1 MSASVLWSIAV
12 SGLATAASLAPP
24 SELVLDSVPG
34 FELASDTATD
44 LDFAAYAAREPDSVG
59 HLAPESD
66 AAVGMVAAIEVWTDA
81 TAETSIVI
89 ELVRAIDE
97 ASATT
102 FVDQA
107 AANAIAIGLGA
118 TDPPFGGAWSYSG
131 GIDNWMNVVSWNQ
144 GPYAITMTQVALVET
159 DRDAIDAAAVRQA
172 EVILEATGAEVSDA
186 AAVVDAPSP
195 PTEAPVIGEDEDTG
209 GFMVGIVIGVL
220 LTVLVGAGILIA
232 ARRRSATPPEQP
244 AEAERT
250 TVS

>member
-1 MSASVLWSIAV
+1 MAV
-12 SGLATAASLAPP
+12 AGLAAGAPLAPP
-24 SELVLDSVPG
+24 SELVLDSVAG
-34 FELASDTATD
+34 FELVGAAATD
-44 LDFAAYAAREPDSVG
+44 LDFATYAEREPNSVD

-66 AAVGMVAAIEVWTDA
+66 EAIGMLAAIEVWTDA
-81 TAETSIVI
+81 VAETSIVI

-107 AANAIAIGLGA
+107 AANSIAVGLAA

-131 GIDNWMNVVSWNQ
+131 GLDDSWTNVVSWNQ
-144 GPYAITMTQVALVET
+144 GPYAVTLTQLALVET

-172 EVILEATGAEVSDA
+172 EIILEATGAEVSEDA
-186 AAVVDAPSP
+186 AVADAPPP
-195 PTEAPVIGEDEDTG
+195 PTEATTPAEAPVVGAGEDTD
-209 GFMVGIVIGVL
+209 GFPVGIVIAVL
-220 LTVLVGAGILIA
+220 LAVLVAAGIVIA
-232 ARRRSATPPEQP
+232 GRRRAATSTEQP